1 MKKIIVAC
9 LALFLVVSCSS
20 TDSPSASQDVLVKR
34 TVSTDEDGLEETLQ
48 YFYNGNKI
56 SRIEGPDGFKVQF
69 TYVGDLITAIRYFAG
84 TTEFQ
89 TETYTYN
96 SQGQMIKYVLLSL
109 LQDYGAKEEFTYNAD
124 GTIEYTRALGDLVS
138 QTESPSSGKLF
149 FTNGEITKVENYEF
163 GATSVVNYTYDTK
176 NNPFKNIT
184 GISKISF
191 ADQVVGGFNHN
202 VLTEEHPTF
211 PSSNLTTAYQ
221 YNSNDYP
228 ISAVETTTFGE
239 SSTMFFY
246 E

>member
-1 MKKIIVAC
+1 MDSLIKKNQLYMKKIIVAC
-9 LALFLVVSCSS
+9 LALFLIVSCSS

-34 TVSTDEDGLEETLQ
+34 TVSTDEDGVEETLQ

-56 SRIEGPDGFKVQF
+56 NRIEAPGFKVEF
-69 TYVGDLITAIRYFAG
+69 TYVGDLITAVRYFADS
-84 TTEFQ
+84 TEFQ

-163 GATSVVNYTYDTK
+163 GATSGN
-176 NNPFKNIT
+176 
-184 GISKISF
+184 
-191 ADQVVGGFNHN
+191 
-202 VLTEEHPTF
+202 
-211 PSSNLTTAYQ
+211 
-221 YNSNDYP
+221 
-228 ISAVETTTFGE
+228 
-239 SSTMFFY
+239 
-246 E
+246 